1 MLALALVLQLAGCA
15 SLDIRTGGSRQG
27 IGSSTTTQIQAS
39 TDSALGTAIIVG
51 ILFAEGVRY
60 FLQAPDGTRSPV
72 AASVAAQVRSA
83 PPRVSL
89 QDCARPI
96 DPVAGNLFCR

>member
-1 MLALALVLQLAGCA
+1 MLALVLQLAGCA
-15 SLDIRTGGSRQG
+15 SIELRTGSARRE
-27 IGSSTTTQIQAS
+27 IGSTTTTQVQVS

-51 ILFAEGVRY
+51 VLFAEGVRY

-72 AASVAAQVRSA
+72 AAPVAAPARSA

-89 QDCARPI
+89 QDCTRPI
-96 DPVAGNLFCR
+96 EPAAGNLFCR